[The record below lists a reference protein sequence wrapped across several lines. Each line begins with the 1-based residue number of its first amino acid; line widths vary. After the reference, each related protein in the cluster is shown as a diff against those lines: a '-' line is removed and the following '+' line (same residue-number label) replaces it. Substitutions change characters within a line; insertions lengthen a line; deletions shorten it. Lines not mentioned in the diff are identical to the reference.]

1 MNMSESLWMWGTAC
15 EYACWCCQCW
25 PGDICQ
31 LKRCWEDWHDFREI
45 KPGILGELLVA
56 SCFTQKVKWEG
67 QCCSNKHP
75 YDSVCWTGCVFYT
88 SEDSSKKSS
97 VCLFIWE
104 SLIPRC
110 VRPQLQLVS
119 VSPCPGQQ
127 HHSFHT
133 EWGTAVF
140 DVCSSV
146 KISVIIP
153 AVLCMWNHCDQL
165 DGKIDQLMH

>member
-1 MNMSESLWMWGTAC
+1 MISEEINRVRLNTCWTFDILQLLQIRVFSGSKNTSLI
-15 EYACWCCQCW
+15 E
-25 PGDICQ
+25 
-31 LKRCWEDWHDFREI
+31 
-45 KPGILGELLVA
+45 
-56 SCFTQKVKWEG
+56 TQHLFFFFSSGFWEG

-133 EWGTAVF
+133 EWGTAAF

-153 AVLCMWNHCDQL
+153 AVLCMRNHCDQL